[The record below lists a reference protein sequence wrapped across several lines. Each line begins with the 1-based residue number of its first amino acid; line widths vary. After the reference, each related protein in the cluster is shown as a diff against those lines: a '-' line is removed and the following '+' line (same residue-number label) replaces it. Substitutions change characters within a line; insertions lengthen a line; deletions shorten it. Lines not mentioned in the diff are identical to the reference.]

1 MTEEIPGINR
11 NKLSIFTRAD
21 ARKNR
26 EKNLLIGKEY
36 DCIEEG
42 AFRNNIK
49 IRSLVLDA
57 NVREIRQKAFS
68 NCTAVKSIEMP
79 GVRLIGQ
86 KAFEGCMSLAKV
98 EITGPVETIERGA
111 FSGCKR
117 LKIIKFSE
125 KSNCRFISPETF
137 RECQSL
143 ESLKLPYGITNI
155 QERAF
160 YHCGIRKIYLP
171 ESLRQIGDS
180 AFLKCRNLEYA
191 KVPASVKRIEKW
203 AFHGCDRLKILEI
216 PQDPDYIGDWIIN
229 RSVTIRCRKGGKTDR
244 YCQQFQFQTE
254 YI

>member
-1 MTEEIPGINR
+1 MTAEAPGANR
-11 NKLSIFTRAD
+11 SKLRIFTRAD
-21 ARKNR
+21 ARNNR
-26 EKNLLIGKEY
+26 EKKLVIGKEFY
-36 DCIEEG
+36 CIEEG

-117 LKIIKFSE
+117 LKIIKFGE

-143 ESLKLPYGITNI
+143 KVLQLPYGISAI
-155 QERAF
+155 QEKAF
-160 YHCGIRKIYLP
+160 YHSGIMEIDLP

-180 AFLKCRNLEYA
+180 AFLKCRNLEYI
-191 KVPASVKRIEKW
+191 KIPASVKKIDKW

-216 PQDPDYIGDWIIN
+216 PQDPEYIGDWIIN